1 MKFFVNDTCIGCGLC
16 ANTCTEVFSMNNGGV
31 AVAIDK
37 EVPIEYIE
45 SANKAYDTCPVNAIE
60 RIGE

>member
-1 MKFFVNDTCIGCGLC
+1 
-16 ANTCTEVFSMNNGGV
+16 MNNGGV